1 MVRASIENVIR
12 NAIRYTPSNGSIHV
26 ETVSETIADQR
37 FAIIRISDNG
47 PGIPEEEIKSVLE
60 PFYRADKA
68 KHWRQDGFGI
78 GLAIADRAAQM
89 HGGKIA
95 IWNGATGGLTVEIS
109 FPVAH
114 DLSGGR
120 RQHVSVAAT

>member
-12 NAIRYTPSNGSIHV
+12 NAIRYTPSNGLIHV

-37 FAIIRISDNG
+37 FAIVRISDNG

-68 KHWRQDGFGI
+68 KHWRQDGFWNRI
-78 GLAIADRAAQM
+78 SDRRSSRADA
-89 HGGKIA
+89 
-95 IWNGATGGLTVEIS
+95 
-109 FPVAH
+109 
-114 DLSGGR
+114 R
-120 RQHVSVAAT
+120 RKDRYLE